1 AADTRDVDPE
11 VVVAE
16 DLLRRLAAECHS
28 LRAPLRHSNT
38 MPVPLA
44 GEDETSRQTVLPAED
59 AERLRRSVRIPHV
72 HRERALDRCAE
83 ELQLPHAFGVRR
95 VDVLGLLGVR
105 GHIEERAAQAEVV
118 AWRVL
123 PDVPATR
130 RSHDLRGEHSAG
142 AGEAHEVDPLAI
154 ADVDAARVDVT
165 SQLRRRELRRPLPAG
180 VTPR

>member
-1 AADTRDVDPE
+1 MKSYPAGSVDHVTNARSQAAVQLRQQPLGAADTRDVDPE

-72 HRERALDRCAE
+72 HLGRALDRCAK

-95 VDVLGLLGVR
+95 IDVLGL
-105 GHIEERAAQAEVV
+105 
-118 AWRVL
+118 
-123 PDVPATR
+123 
-130 RSHDLRGEHSAG
+130 
-142 AGEAHEVDPLAI
+142 
-154 ADVDAARVDVT
+154 
-165 SQLRRRELRRPLPAG
+165 
-180 VTPR
+180 